1 MIYTFDSTQSG
12 APVLSGTAGA
22 LAALLKACLVDGFGA
37 GSVSSLVVASG
48 MAKLAYAGAHPFKVG
63 SVVRIAGA
71 TTAGLNGDKVVT
83 ETTGNTAS
91 FPAPGVADGPASGTI
106 TSRAAPAGWQELF
119 PGLSNVL
126 LLKPTAVEAS
136 GCVLRLDDTSA
147 TAARVVGFETA
158 TSNTTGVGAFPTEA
172 QYAGGMYWP
181 KSDATGGAARAWRLV
196 ADAQALHLWLA
207 PQAANQQH
215 GVLFSFGDLVA
226 DKSGDA
232 YACLLTGG
240 GAGATTTTSAVPGCL
255 GYAHATSAS
264 ADCYVPRATT
274 GLGSAQ
280 LAKKVAAYNTAA
292 GYAGT
297 TAYNGNALPYPN
309 PADNSLRLAPVDVLV
324 GTSGMRGRIAGVHHS
339 PQILGDAFSTGDM
352 VVGTGVY
359 ADRRMLV
366 LRVGAPGAALG
377 NAGAAFIDITG
388 PWRL

>member
-22 LAALLKACLVDGFGA
+22 LAALLKSCLVDGFGA
-37 GSVSSLVVASG
+37 GSVSSLVVAG
-48 MAKLAYAGAHPFKVG
+48 GVAKLTYAGAHPFKVG
-63 SVVRIAGA
+63 SVARIAGA
-71 TTAGLNGDKVVT
+71 ATAGLNGDRLVT
-83 ETTGNTAS
+83 ETTGSTAS
-91 FPAPGVADGPASGTI
+91 FAAPGVADGPASGTI

-136 GCVLRLDDTSA
+136 GCVLRLDDTPA

-172 QYAGGMYWP
+172 QYAGGLYWP
-181 KSDATGGAARAWRLV
+181 KSDAAGGAARAWRLV

-207 PQAANQQH
+207 PQGANQQH
-215 GVLFSFGDLVA
+215 GILFSFGDLVP

-240 GAGATTTTSAVPGCL
+240 SAGVATTASAVPGCL
-255 GYAHATSAS
+255 GYAHATA
-264 ADCYVPRATT
+264 AGAECYVPRAYT
-274 GLGSAQ
+274 GLGSSQ
-280 LAKKVAAYNTAA
+280 LAKKVAAYNTTP

-297 TAYNGNALPYPN
+297 GAYNGNALPYPN
-309 PADNSLRLAPVDVLV
+309 PADNSLRLAPVDLLV
-324 GTSGMRGRIAGVHHS
+324 GSSGMRGRIAGVHHS
-339 PQILGDAFSTGDM
+339 PQILGDAFATGDR
-352 VVGTGVY
+352 VAGTGSY
-359 ADRRMLV
+359 AGRSMLV

-377 NAGAAFIDITG
+377 NAGAAFLDVIG